1 MMTGLWEQE
10 DCDQVPKPQK
20 DMGCAVTG
28 VMARRSMLAAWASG
42 SDKVAPS
49 QGKDGAEKR

>member
-1 MMTGLWEQE
+1 MTGLWEQE

-28 VMARRSMLAAWASG
+28 VMARRSMLAAWALG